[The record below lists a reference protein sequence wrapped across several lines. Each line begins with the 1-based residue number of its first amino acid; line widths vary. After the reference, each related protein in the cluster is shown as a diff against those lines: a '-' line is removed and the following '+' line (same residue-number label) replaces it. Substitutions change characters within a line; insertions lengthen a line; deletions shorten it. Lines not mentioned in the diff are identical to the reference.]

1 MTSRNGRLTFPVL
14 FLALLMLLPSFAATG
29 AADSG
34 DQSEKSESSAAEKS
48 DKKEEKRK
56 FSELAPDATAIPGLI
71 PLYRKK
77 ETLYAELNSSH
88 LDTDYIVVISIA
100 RGIGSGLLYTGQSWE
115 LGDDILWQF
124 RKVDDRIQIVRRNYR
139 YTAESGTPEA
149 SAVKMDYADSI
160 LYSLPILAVGPSG
173 GDIIDLTGVF
183 LSDLPGIASR
193 ALPGFSFARERST
206 WGKIKGKN
214 DRLTDNIE
222 LEVNAAYTGGNST
235 SDGDPLVIDRKGV
248 AVTIHYSI
256 SKLPTS
262 GYNPRLAD
270 ERVGYFTTAVKN
282 MSKNQDDGNFV
293 RYINRWNLRKLEPKA
308 ECSLPKKP
316 IVFWLE
322 KTIPYAYRKPI
333 RDGILEWNQA
343 FEEAGFYNAIEVRQQ
358 EENDDWDPEDIN
370 YNTIRWSETGLGFSI
385 GPSRVNPLT
394 GEILDA
400 DIVLDV
406 GFIKSWNRE
415 FELYSP
421 EEVALEFCGR
431 SLASK
436 ALQQSGGDG
445 KESFLAFDERTPLFN
460 DRLFMS
466 QQMGVVNT
474 FFEVM
479 LANAEGE
486 ETAAEQPADT
496 EEKPAED
503 KPKEETASAGEKP
516 AEEKPTEETSSEGA
530 CEEASSQETAAK
542 EEEKSAE
549 EKKAEFEAQRGKL
562 IRQGLT
568 YLTMHEL
575 GHTLGLRHN
584 FRGSAFHT
592 LEEVNDPEKLGKY
605 GYSASVMDYIPTNI
619 SPKGEPQGDYYPIH
633 LGEYDYWVIQY
644 GYKPLKDST
653 DGDLEELQKIASE
666 QSKPQYSYAE
676 DYDCSFSSDP
686 MVHSWD
692 LGSDP
697 LQYAQLRL
705 RLFKQILPGLTDRIV
720 HEGESY
726 SKLAPRLN
734 AVLNDYLLS
743 MELALSYIGGIHFH
757 RDFKG
762 DENAKPPFVVVSAEE
777 QRRAMKFLTEEVFS
791 PEPFVLPPNLTNYL
805 TPNLWLHWGSN
816 PQVRHDRDLHHIF
829 LTIQKYILWDL
840 LDPSKLSRMADT
852 AMRVGG
858 EDDLFTIP
866 EMFDSLTGAIFSELD
881 HADGQYSARHPL
893 ISSQRRYL
901 QREYYTQLRSMALG
915 NPYGWDSEDSIVL
928 LLISSGSDMRD
939 DTASLA
945 RKQLQDIEQKISTTE
960 GKTLDPATEAHLA
973 DLKAQ
978 ITSVLQASVER
989 SH

>member
-14 FLALLMLLPSFAATG
+14 FLALLMLLPSFAAIG

-34 DQSEKSESSAAEKS
+34 DQSEKPESSAAEKS

-149 SAVKMDYADSI
+149 NAVKMDYADSI

-460 DRLFMS
+460 DR
-466 QQMGVVNT
+466 
-474 FFEVM
+474 
-479 LANAEGE
+479 
-486 ETAAEQPADT
+486 
-496 EEKPAED
+496 
-503 KPKEETASAGEKP
+503 
-516 AEEKPTEETSSEGA
+516 
-530 CEEASSQETAAK
+530 
-542 EEEKSAE
+542 
-549 EKKAEFEAQRGKL
+549 
-562 IRQGLT
+562 
-568 YLTMHEL
+568 
-575 GHTLGLRHN
+575 
-584 FRGSAFHT
+584 
-592 LEEVNDPEKLGKY
+592 
-605 GYSASVMDYIPTNI
+605 
-619 SPKGEPQGDYYPIH
+619 
-633 LGEYDYWVIQY
+633 
-644 GYKPLKDST
+644 
-653 DGDLEELQKIASE
+653 
-666 QSKPQYSYAE
+666 
-676 DYDCSFSSDP
+676 
-686 MVHSWD
+686 
-692 LGSDP
+692 
-697 LQYAQLRL
+697 
-705 RLFKQILPGLTDRIV
+705 
-720 HEGESY
+720 
-726 SKLAPRLN
+726 
-734 AVLNDYLLS
+734 
-743 MELALSYIGGIHFH
+743 
-757 RDFKG
+757 
-762 DENAKPPFVVVSAEE
+762 
-777 QRRAMKFLTEEVFS
+777 
-791 PEPFVLPPNLTNYL
+791 
-805 TPNLWLHWGSN
+805 
-816 PQVRHDRDLHHIF
+816 
-829 LTIQKYILWDL
+829 
-840 LDPSKLSRMADT
+840 
-852 AMRVGG
+852 
-858 EDDLFTIP
+858 
-866 EMFDSLTGAIFSELD
+866 
-881 HADGQYSARHPL
+881 
-893 ISSQRRYL
+893 
-901 QREYYTQLRSMALG
+901 
-915 NPYGWDSEDSIVL
+915 
-928 LLISSGSDMRD
+928 
-939 DTASLA
+939 
-945 RKQLQDIEQKISTTE
+945 
-960 GKTLDPATEAHLA
+960 
-973 DLKAQ
+973 
-978 ITSVLQASVER
+978 
-989 SH
+989 